1 MLELVEIL
9 ENNCG
14 ETLFRQNGL
23 DCWAEIS
30 KADPSSLILLPFG
43 IPVIGFVSR
52 YWFLLLLAAAIA
64 VGFGF
69 SPTLERVTKIPFL
82 QNAIV
87 LTVLF
92 LMAFPLEFGDLHN
105 AVKRPAPAA
114 LGTLINY
121 GLLPL
126 LAWGASLLVAGDL
139 RIGVNIA
146 AAIPCTLASA
156 AVWTRKAGGND
167 VAALVV
173 TIVTNLLCF
182 AVTPMWLKLTTGDTV
197 SLDLG
202 EMVQKLLILVVV
214 PMVAGQLC
222 RIPRSIG
229 LWATANR
236 APMSIAAQLGILA
249 MVFLGC
255 VGAGIHLRTLH
266 ELVPPVSIL
275 ALTLGVVIGVH
286 ATALAVGYGSAKWL
300 GMPPA
305 DQIAV
310 GISGSQKTLMVG
322 LWLANTYYPMQP
334 MAILPLIAYHVS
346 QLFMDTWVADWHLR
360 RQMAATAN
368 SSTDFTE

>member
-1 MLELVEIL
+1 MI
-9 ENNCG
+9 
-14 ETLFRQNGL
+14 R
-23 DCWAEIS
+23 
-30 KADPSSLILLPFG
+30 
-43 IPVIGFVSR
+43 FVGR
-52 YWFLLLLAAAIA
+52 YWFLLLLAVVIS

-69 SPTLERVTKIPFL
+69 SPTLEPVTKIPFL

-87 LTVLF
+87 VTVLF

-105 AVKRPAPAA
+105 AAKRPGPAA
-114 LGTLINY
+114 LGTLMNF

-126 LAWGASLLVAGDL
+126 LAWGASLLVSGDL

-182 AVTPMWLKLTTGDTV
+182 VVTPMWLKLTTGDSV

-202 EMVQKLLILVVV
+202 AMVSKLLILVVA
-214 PMVAGQLC
+214 PMMVGQLC
-222 RIPRSIG
+222 RIPWSIG
-229 LWATANR
+229 RWATANR
-236 APMSIAAQLGILA
+236 TTMSIAAQFGILS

-255 VGAGIHLRTLH
+255 IGAGMSLRTLQ
-266 ELVPPVSIL
+266 EAAPPVGML

-286 ATALAVGYGSAKWL
+286 ATALVVGYGSAQWL
-300 GMPPA
+300 GMRPA

-322 LWLANTYYPMQP
+322 LWLANLFYPTQP
-334 MAILPLIAYHVS
+334 LAILPLIAYHVS
-346 QLFMDTWVADWHLR
+346 QLFIDTWVADRHLQ
-360 RQMAATAN
+360 RQLAAAGDLTPD
-368 SSTDFTE
+368 SS